1 MSSLPMID
9 PFASVSSLIE
19 AVEQADTATALLV
32 ATTRLASH
40 LAGGNPPAPAAIAAD
55 ATAPTTLA
63 IPAVSTA
70 LARTREMVDAL
81 VVSGTLVARDEVL
94 LAAEVEGLR
103 IVELL
108 ADEGDSVA
116 ADQVLARLARDTVT
130 VQLAQNDASL
140 ARANAGVAQAR
151 NQIVQAEATA
161 VEARAALART
171 QALELSGN
179 ATQEILD
186 QRTSLARGAEAR
198 LAAAQDGLALAEAD
212 LAQTRAQR
220 KELELK
226 LARTEIRTPVAGIV
240 SRRTARIGANTSL
253 GGDALF
259 RIIVGGEVELEAE
272 VLEMHLA
279 RLTVGAPVE
288 VFAASG
294 RSVTGR
300 VRLLPAEVDR
310 ASRIGRVRIALPRDP
325 DLRIGAFARARVII
339 ARRDAVAVPSSAVVF
354 GEGGATVQTLRDD
367 KVVVLP
373 VKVGITAQGYSEI
386 VSGLSD
392 GQVVVARAAGFLRQG
407 DTVRPIAAAAEGVR

>member
-1 MSSLPMID
+1 MIRRVLTTLP
-9 PFASVSSLIE
+9 AVLLI
-19 AVEQADTATALLV
+19 AT
-32 ATTRLASH
+32 S
-40 LAGGNPPAPAAIAAD
+40 PPAAVAAD

-108 ADEGDSVA
+108 ADEGDNVTA
-116 ADQVLARLARDTVT
+116 GQVLARLARDTVT
-130 VQLAQNDASL
+130 VQLAQNDAAL
-140 ARANAGVAQAR
+140 ARSEAGIAQAR

-171 QALELSGN
+171 QALKLTGN

-198 LAAAQDGLALAEAD
+198 LAAAQDGLALAQAD
-212 LAQTRAQR
+212 MAQTRAQR
-220 KELELK
+220 KELDLR

-240 SRRTARIGANTSL
+240 SRRTARVGTNTAL
-253 GGDALF
+253 GGEALF
-259 RIIVGGEVELEAE
+259 RIIVNGEVELEAE
-272 VLEMHLA
+272 VLEMHLP
-279 RLTVGAPVE
+279 RLSVGAPVE

-310 ASRIGRVRIALPRDP
+310 TSRIGRVRIALPRDP

-373 VKVGITAQGYSEI
+373 VTVGITAEGYSEI
-386 VSGLSD
+386 RTGLSD

-407 DTVRPIAAAAEGVR
+407 DTVRPIAAATEGAR

>member
-1 MSSLPMID
+1 MIRHVLTTLP
-9 PFASVSSLIE
+9 
-19 AVEQADTATALLV
+19 AVLLLAT
-32 ATTRLASH
+32 S
-40 LAGGNPPAPAAIAAD
+40 APAVFAAD

-108 ADEGDSVA
+108 ADEADSVA
-116 ADQVLARLARDTVT
+116 AGEVLARLARDTVT

-171 QALELSGN
+171 QALKLSGN

-212 LAQTRAQR
+212 LAQSRAQR
-220 KELELK
+220 KELDLK

-279 RLTVGAPVE
+279 RLSVGAPVE

-339 ARRDAVAVPSSAVVF
+339 ARRDSVAVPSSAVVF
-354 GEGGATVQTLRDD
+354 GEGGATVQTLRDN
-367 KVVVLP
+367 KVMVLP
-373 VKVGITAQGYSEI
+373 VTVGITAQGYSEI

>member
-1 MSSLPMID
+1 VIRHVLTTLP
-9 PFASVSSLIE
+9 
-19 AVEQADTATALLV
+19 AVLLLAT
-32 ATTRLASH
+32 S
-40 LAGGNPPAPAAIAAD
+40 APAAIAAD

-171 QALELSGN
+171 QALKLTGN

>member
-1 MSSLPMID
+1 VIRRVVSTLFTAVA
-9 PFASVSSLIE
+9 FA
-19 AVEQADTATALLV
+19 A
-32 ATTRLASH
+32 
-40 LAGGNPPAPAAIAAD
+40 PAPAAFAAD
-55 ATAPTTLA
+55 AAAPATLA
-63 IPAVSTA
+63 VPAVSTA

-116 ADQVLARLARDTVT
+116 AGQVLARLARDTVT
-130 VQLAQNDASL
+130 VQLAQNDAAL
-140 ARANAGVAQAR
+140 ARAEAGVAQAR

-171 QALELSGN
+171 QALKLTGN
-179 ATQEILD
+179 ATQEVLD

-212 LAQTRAQR
+212 QAQTRAQR

-240 SRRTARIGANTSL
+240 SRRTARIGANTAL

-259 RIIVGGEVELEAE
+259 RIIVNGEVELEAE

-310 ASRIGRVRIALPRDP
+310 ASRVGRVRIALPRDP
-325 DLRIGAFARARVII
+325 DLRIGAFARAKVII
-339 ARRDAVAVPSSAVVF
+339 AKRDAVAVPSSAVVF
-354 GEGGATVQTLRDD
+354 GESGATVQTLRDD
-367 KVVVLP
+367 KVVIVP
-373 VKVGITAQGYSEI
+373 VKIGITAQGYSEI
-386 VSGLSD
+386 LSGLAD

-407 DTVRPIAAAAEGVR
+407 DTVRPMAAAAEGTR

>member
-1 MSSLPMID
+1 VIRRVLTTLP
-9 PFASVSSLIE
+9 A
-19 AVEQADTATALLV
+19 ALLI
-32 ATTRLASH
+32 ATS
-40 LAGGNPPAPAAIAAD
+40 APAAVAAE

-108 ADEGDSVA
+108 ADEGDSVVA
-116 ADQVLARLARDTVT
+116 GQVLARLARDTVT
-130 VQLAQNDASL
+130 VQLAQNDAAL
-140 ARANAGVAQAR
+140 ARSEAGIAQAR

-171 QALELSGN
+171 QALKLTGN

-212 LAQTRAQR
+212 RAQSRAQR

-240 SRRTARIGANTSL
+240 SRRTARVGTNTAL

-259 RIIVGGEVELEAE
+259 RIIVNGEVELEAE
-272 VLEMHLA
+272 VLEMHLP
-279 RLTVGAPVE
+279 RLSVGAPVE

-310 ASRIGRVRIALPRDP
+310 TSRIGRVRIALPRDP

-354 GEGGATVQTLRDD
+354 GEGGATVQTLRDN

-373 VKVGITAQGYSEI
+373 VTVGITAEGYSEI
-386 VSGLSD
+386 RSGLSD
-392 GQVVVARAAGFLRQG
+392 GQAVVARAAGFLRQG
-407 DTVRPIAAAAEGVR
+407 DTVRPVAAAAEGTR

>member
-1 MSSLPMID
+1 MIRRVVS
-9 PFASVSSLIE
+9 PFLA
-19 AVEQADTATALLV
+19 AL
-32 ATTRLASH
+32 ALA
-40 LAGGNPPAPAAIAAD
+40 APAPTAFAAD
-55 ATAPTTLA
+55 ASAPATLA

-108 ADEGDSVA
+108 ADEGDSVVA
-116 ADQVLARLARDTVT
+116 GQVLARLARDTVT
-130 VQLAQNDASL
+130 VQLAQNDAGL
-140 ARANAGVAQAR
+140 ARAEAGIAQAR

-171 QALELSGN
+171 QALKLTGN

-212 LAQTRAQR
+212 QAQTRAQR

-240 SRRTARIGANTSL
+240 SRRTARIGANTAL

-259 RIIVGGEVELEAE
+259 RIIVNGEVELEAE

-279 RLTVGAPVE
+279 RLAVGAPVE

-310 ASRIGRVRIALPRDP
+310 ASRVGRVRIALPRDP
-325 DLRIGAFARARVII
+325 DLRIGAFARAKVII
-339 ARRDAVAVPSSAVVF
+339 AKRDAVAVPSSAVVF
-354 GEGGATVQTLRDD
+354 GEGGATVQILRDD
-367 KVVVLP
+367 KVVVAP
-373 VKVGITAQGYSEI
+373 VTVGITAQGYSEI
-386 VSGLSD
+386 LSGLAD

-407 DTVRPIAAAAEGVR
+407 DTVRPMAAAAEGTR

>member
-1 MSSLPMID
+1 MIRRVLTTLP
-9 PFASVSSLIE
+9 A
-19 AVEQADTATALLV
+19 ALLI
-32 ATTRLASH
+32 ATS
-40 LAGGNPPAPAAIAAD
+40 APAAVAAE

-108 ADEGDSVA
+108 ADEGDSVVA
-116 ADQVLARLARDTVT
+116 GQVLARLARDTVT
-130 VQLAQNDASL
+130 VQLAQNDAAL
-140 ARANAGVAQAR
+140 ARSEAGIAQAR

-171 QALELSGN
+171 QALKLTGN

-212 LAQTRAQR
+212 RAQSRAQR

-240 SRRTARIGANTSL
+240 SRRTARVGTNTAL

-259 RIIVGGEVELEAE
+259 RIIVNGEVELEAE
-272 VLEMHLA
+272 VLEMHLP
-279 RLTVGAPVE
+279 RLSVGAPVE

-310 ASRIGRVRIALPRDP
+310 TSRIGRVRIALPRDP

-354 GEGGATVQTLRDD
+354 GEGGATVQTLRDN

-373 VKVGITAQGYSEI
+373 VTVGITAEGYSEI
-386 VSGLSD
+386 RSGLSD
-392 GQVVVARAAGFLRQG
+392 GQAVVARAAGFLRQG
-407 DTVRPIAAAAEGVR
+407 DTVRPVAAAAEGTR

>member
-1 MSSLPMID
+1 VIRRVLTT
-9 PFASVSSLIE
+9 L
-19 AVEQADTATALLV
+19 TAILLL
-32 ATTRLASH
+32 ATS
-40 LAGGNPPAPAAIAAD
+40 APAAVAAD

-108 ADEGDSVA
+108 ADEGDNVVA
-116 ADQVLARLARDTVT
+116 GQVLARLATDTVT
-130 VQLAQNDASL
+130 VQLAQNDA
-140 ARANAGVAQAR
+140 ARARSEAGIAQAR

-171 QALELSGN
+171 QALKLTGN

-198 LAAAQDGLALAEAD
+198 LAAAEDGLALAEAD

-220 KELELK
+220 KELELR

-240 SRRTARIGANTSL
+240 SRRTARVGTNTAL

-259 RIIVGGEVELEAE
+259 RIIVNGEVELEAE
-272 VLEMHLA
+272 VLEMHLP
-279 RLTVGAPVE
+279 RLSGGAAVE

-310 ASRIGRVRIALPRDP
+310 TSRIGRVRIALPRDP

-354 GEGGATVQTLRDD
+354 GGSGATVQTLRDD
-367 KVVVLP
+367 KVVVVP
-373 VKVGITAQGYSEI
+373 VTVGITAQGYSEI
-386 VSGLSD
+386 LSGLSD

-407 DTVRPIAAAAEGVR
+407 DTVRPVAAAAEGTR

>member
-1 MSSLPMID
+1 MIRRVVS
-9 PFASVSSLIE
+9 PFLA
-19 AVEQADTATALLV
+19 AL
-32 ATTRLASH
+32 ALA
-40 LAGGNPPAPAAIAAD
+40 APAPTAFAAD
-55 ATAPTTLA
+55 ASAPATLA

-108 ADEGDSVA
+108 ADEGDSVVA
-116 ADQVLARLARDTVT
+116 GQVLARLARDTVT
-130 VQLAQNDASL
+130 VQLAQNDAGL
-140 ARANAGVAQAR
+140 ARAEAGIAQAR

-171 QALELSGN
+171 QALKLTGN

-212 LAQTRAQR
+212 QAQTRAQR

-226 LARTEIRTPVAGIV
+226 LARTDIRTPVAGIV
-240 SRRTARIGANTSL
+240 SRRTARIGANTAL

-259 RIIVGGEVELEAE
+259 RIIVNGEVELEAE

-279 RLTVGAPVE
+279 RLAVGAPVE

-310 ASRIGRVRIALPRDP
+310 ASRVGRVRIALPRDP
-325 DLRIGAFARARVII
+325 DLRIGAFARAKVII
-339 ARRDAVAVPSSAVVF
+339 AKRDAVAVPSSAVVF
-354 GEGGATVQTLRDD
+354 GEGGATVQILRDD
-367 KVVVLP
+367 KVVVAP
-373 VKVGITAQGYSEI
+373 VTVGITAQGYSEI
-386 VSGLSD
+386 LSGLAD

-407 DTVRPIAAAAEGVR
+407 DTVRPMAAAAEGTR

>member
-1 MSSLPMID
+1 VIRRVVSTL
-9 PFASVSSLIE
+9 FA
-19 AVEQADTATALLV
+19 AL
-32 ATTRLASH
+32 ALA
-40 LAGGNPPAPAAIAAD
+40 APVPAAHAAD
-55 ATAPTTLA
+55 ASAPATLA

-108 ADEGDSVA
+108 ADEGDSVVA
-116 ADQVLARLARDTVT
+116 GQVLARLARDTVT

-140 ARANAGVAQAR
+140 ARAEAGIAQAR

-161 VEARAALART
+161 VEARAGLART
-171 QALELSGN
+171 QALKLTGN

-186 QRTSLARGAEAR
+186 QRISLARGAEAR

-212 LAQTRAQR
+212 QAQTRAQR

-240 SRRTARIGANTSL
+240 SRRTARIGANTAL

-259 RIIVGGEVELEAE
+259 RIIVNGEVELEAE

-339 ARRDAVAVPSSAVVF
+339 AKREAVAVPSSAVVF

-367 KVVVLP
+367 KVVIVP
-373 VKVGITAQGYSEI
+373 VKIGITAQGYSEI
-386 VSGLSD
+386 LSGLSD

>member
-1 MSSLPMID
+1 MICRVLTTLP
-9 PFASVSSLIE
+9 AVLLI
-19 AVEQADTATALLV
+19 AT
-32 ATTRLASH
+32 S
-40 LAGGNPPAPAAIAAD
+40 APATLAAD

-108 ADEGDSVA
+108 ADEGDSVTA
-116 ADQVLARLARDTVT
+116 GQVLARLARDTVT
-130 VQLAQNDASL
+130 VQLAQNDAAL
-140 ARANAGVAQAR
+140 ARSEAGIAQAR

-171 QALELSGN
+171 QALKLTGN

-198 LAAAQDGLALAEAD
+198 LAAAQDGLALAQAD
-212 LAQTRAQR
+212 MAQTRAQR
-220 KELELK
+220 KELDLR

-240 SRRTARIGANTSL
+240 SRRTARVGTNTAL
-253 GGDALF
+253 GGEALF
-259 RIIVGGEVELEAE
+259 RIIVNGEVELEAE
-272 VLEMHLA
+272 VLEMHLP
-279 RLTVGAPVE
+279 RLSVGAPVE

-310 ASRIGRVRIALPRDP
+310 TSRIGRVRIALPRDP

-373 VKVGITAQGYSEI
+373 VTVGITAEGYSEI
-386 VSGLSD
+386 RTGLSD

-407 DTVRPIAAAAEGVR
+407 DTVRPIAAATEGAR

>member
-1 MSSLPMID
+1 MIRHVLTTLP
-9 PFASVSSLIE
+9 
-19 AVEQADTATALLV
+19 AVLLLAT
-32 ATTRLASH
+32 S
-40 LAGGNPPAPAAIAAD
+40 APAAIAAD

-171 QALELSGN
+171 QALKLTGN

-325 DLRIGAFARARVII
+325 DMRIGAFARARVII

-407 DTVRPIAAAAEGVR
+407 DTVRPIAAAAEGTR

>member
-1 MSSLPMID
+1 MIRHVLTTLP
-9 PFASVSSLIE
+9 
-19 AVEQADTATALLV
+19 AVLLLAT
-32 ATTRLASH
+32 S
-40 LAGGNPPAPAAIAAD
+40 APAAIAAD

-171 QALELSGN
+171 QALKLTGN

-407 DTVRPIAAAAEGVR
+407 DTVRPIAAAAEGTR

>member
-1 MSSLPMID
+1 MIRHVLTTLP
-9 PFASVSSLIE
+9 
-19 AVEQADTATALLV
+19 AVLLLAT
-32 ATTRLASH
+32 S
-40 LAGGNPPAPAAIAAD
+40 APAAIAAD

-171 QALELSGN
+171 QALKLTGN

>member
-1 MSSLPMID
+1 MIRHVLTTLP
-9 PFASVSSLIE
+9 
-19 AVEQADTATALLV
+19 AVLLLAT
-32 ATTRLASH
+32 S
-40 LAGGNPPAPAAIAAD
+40 APAVFAAD

-108 ADEGDSVA
+108 ADEADSVA
-116 ADQVLARLARDTVT
+116 AGEVLARLARDTVT

-171 QALELSGN
+171 QALKLSGN

-212 LAQTRAQR
+212 LAQSRAQR
-220 KELELK
+220 KELDLK

-279 RLTVGAPVE
+279 RLSVGAPVE

-310 ASRIGRVRIALPRDP
+310 ASRIGRVRIGLPRDP

-339 ARRDAVAVPSSAVVF
+339 ARRDSVAVPSSAVVF
-354 GEGGATVQTLRDD
+354 GEGGATVQTLRDN
-367 KVVVLP
+367 KVMVLP
-373 VKVGITAQGYSEI
+373 VTVGITAQGYSEI